1 MVRVR
6 VRVRVRIRVQP
17 LLVRSTRSKLSER
30 AARVLPPSLHA
41 QPLCADVG
49 GAVEGVIEM
58 DKILQKDFKELQDYI
73 DESVRLYSSPSP

>member
-1 MVRVR
+1 MHSRCK
-6 VRVRVRIRVQP
+6 P
-17 LLVRSTRSKLSER
+17 TR
-30 AARVLPPSLHA
+30 AARPNPNPSPSPSPNPNPPPT

-73 DESVRLYSSPSP
+73 DESVRPKP

>member
-1 MVRVR
+1 MHSRCA
-6 VRVRVRIRVQP
+6 P
-17 LLVRSTRSKLSER
+17 TW
-30 AARVLPPSLHA
+30 AARPNPNPSPSPSPNPNPNPHPN

-73 DESVRLYSSPSP
+73 DESVRLYSSPSPSP